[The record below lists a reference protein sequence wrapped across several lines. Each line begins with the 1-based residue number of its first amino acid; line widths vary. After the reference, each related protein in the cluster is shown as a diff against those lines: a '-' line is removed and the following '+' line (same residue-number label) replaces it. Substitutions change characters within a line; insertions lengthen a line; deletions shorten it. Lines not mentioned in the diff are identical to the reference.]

1 MAGER
6 ESIRKP
12 KKKGRFLLGMA
23 MGMAAGVGGGSALLK
38 RAGGED
44 PLPEFGRPDEPYVRV
59 QPESGA
65 GAAIPEQRA
74 PATKPN
80 PANQFIEN
88 IKQRWQEALAAGKET
103 ASEREAELQA
113 QYEREISRPAAPALD
128 PAGRTAGELQRA
140 QIAETIKD
148 QEK

>member
-1 MAGER
+1 MARER

-12 KKKGRFLLGMA
+12 KKKGRFLLGLA
-23 MGMAAGVGGGSALLK
+23 MGVAAGVGGGTTLLK
-38 RAGGED
+38 RAGGEE
-44 PLPEFGRPDEPYVRV
+44 PLPEFGRPDEPYVLTPSEARPGGTAPV
-59 QPESGA
+59 QT
-65 GAAIPEQRA
+65 A
-74 PATKPN
+74 PGPKPN